1 MAARGRIKDLWRE
14 QRLFEQRAIAAIV
27 LIGLLATV
35 LVSRLLWLQVK
46 RYDHFTDLAQ
56 GNRVRVEP
64 LPAPRGMI
72 YDRTG
77 AVLAENRPA
86 YQLELVREQVKDLEA
101 TLEGLVGIGVLGPD
115 DLDFVRRAIRSR
127 RAFDSVPIR
136 LRLSEED
143 MARFALHRH
152 RVPGVDI
159 RTRLARHYPQGETA
173 VHAVGYVGT
182 LSESDL

>member
-14 QRLFEQRAIAAIV
+14 QRLFEQRAITATV
-27 LIGLLATV
+27 LIGLLAAV
-35 LVSRLLWLQVK
+35 LVSRLHWLQVQ

-72 YDRTG
+72 YDRSG

-86 YQLELVREQVKDLEA
+86 YQLELVREQVKDVEA
-101 TLEGLVGIGVLGPD
+101 TLAELVDIGVLDPD

-127 RAFDSVPIR
+127 RPFDSVPIM
-136 LRLSEED
+136 LRLS
-143 MARFALHRH
+143 
-152 RVPGVDI
+152 
-159 RTRLARHYPQGETA
+159 
-173 VHAVGYVGT
+173 
-182 LSESDL
+182 